1 MMRGLSGT
9 LVAITGAAGAIG
21 RATARRFVEEGA
33 RVVALDIDAAALAA
47 LCEELPGIV
56 ASIRVDVSDA
66 ESVEDVFG
74 GIARDHGPL
83 DVLINNAGVNAR
95 HDFTEIPVADWRRV
109 MSVNVDG
116 AFLVAQAAARQ
127 MRAAGRGVVLHTA
140 STNGVVGYREHAI
153 YSSGKAAVLEMSR
166 CMALDLAPEI
176 RVNAVCPGYVQTPL
190 MTAGAEQAASIP
202 LRRFGLPEE
211 VAALFAFLAS
221 DDAAF
226 ITGQEFV
233 IDGGETAGGLLSGF
247 GTATPPRLNS

>member
-1 MMRGLSGT
+1 MRGLNGK

-21 RATARRFVEEGA
+21 RATAQRFIEEGA
-33 RVVALDIDAAALAA
+33 RVIALDIDGAALES
-47 LCEELPGIV
+47 LREELPGL
-56 ASIRVDVSDA
+56 AGSGRLDVSDP
-66 ESVEDVFG
+66 ESVTAAFETVE
-74 GIARDHGPL
+74 REHGAL
-83 DVLINNAGVNAR
+83 EVLINNAGVNAR
-95 HDFTEIPVADWRRV
+95 HPFTDIPFADWRRV

-127 MRAAGRGVVLHTA
+127 MRATGRGVILHTA
-140 STNGVVGYREHAI
+140 STNGLVGYRDHAI
-153 YSSGKAAVLEMSR
+153 YSSGKAAVIEMSR
-166 CMALDLAPEI
+166 AMALDLAPEI
-176 RVNAVCPGYVQTPL
+176 RVNALCPGYVQTPL

-233 IDGGETAGGLLSGF
+233 IDGGEIAGGMLSRF
-247 GTATPPRLNS
+247 GAAATSRLEP